1 MSEEKRPLDLEIW
14 MLNII
19 GDVYGFID
27 KAFSEISIKDQDTL
41 KDFLDGAEF
50 DNPLYMGVKERLL
63 ENLWNT
69 KASYQKESLSIQ

>member
-1 MSEEKRPLDLEIW
+1 MYPF
-14 MLNII
+14 MLFSLS
-19 GDVYGFID
+19 FID

-41 KDFLDGAEF
+41 KDFLNGAEF

-69 KASYQKESLSIQ
+69 KASYQKKSLSIQ

>member
-27 KAFSEISIKDQDTL
+27 EAFSEISIKDQDTL

-69 KASYQKESLSIQ
+69 KASYQKKSLSIQ